1 MNFLTALKKRRDA
14 GPFPVIPDIKSFS
27 PKEGDLLRGRAPISL
42 ALQLE
47 AAGACV
53 LSVVTEE
60 REFHGSMD
68 ILRQIC
74 RAVSVPVL
82 RKDFIESEADLLETK
97 KAGAS
102 AILLMYACL
111 GKDRLEALYEKAL
124 EMGLV
129 PFVETHTAQELQWA
143 AELGAGLVGIN
154 NRNILDLERDDGDV
168 RKSESLAG
176 FRPQNAFLVVESGL
190 QGPADV
196 RRAGGFGADAALV
209 GTAILQAPDPTAMYR
224 AMTRPCGL
232 KICGIMDRE
241 GIRICREQQVDVL
254 GFVTEYP
261 VPVPWNLTWE
271 EAADLISF
279 AKRTSEDEADA
290 VIPGDAD
297 QDPGAIPQSLSSKY
311 GGGGNTGSDTK
322 PGSASERSVK
332 TCIVTGGSP
341 DNVIRLAREIR
352 PNLVQLHYTE
362 TAAETARITEVLA
375 PGGISVIRSI
385 PGDPAQRRHMFG
397 TQDLTEIAKM
407 METAGVSALLL
418 DSRDAGNA
426 AAGGGAILEQM
437 DTDSIGQIRSFFSG
451 EIILGGGLTAD
462 NIREAVR
469 ACRPDMADVM
479 TGAETSPGR
488 KSAALV
494 SALVRALE
502 N

>member
-261 VPVPWNLTWE
+261 VPVPWNLTRE
-271 EAADLISF
+271 KAADLVSF
-279 AKRTSEDEADA
+279 AKRNSEDDRNGCDRRGNINRHDSDAGKTVNTSTGTKTSIPADR
-290 VIPGDAD
+290 VI
-297 QDPGAIPQSLSSKY
+297 
-311 GGGGNTGSDTK
+311 
-322 PGSASERSVK
+322 R
-332 TCIVTGGSP
+332 TCIVTGGTP
-341 DNVIRLAREIR
+341 DQVIRLAREIR
-352 PNLVQLHYTE
+352 PDLVQLHYTE

-375 PGGISVIRSI
+375 PEGISVIRSI
-385 PGDPAQRRHMFG
+385 PGDPAQRRRMFG
-397 TQDLTEIAKM
+397 TEDLTEIAKM
-407 METAGVSALLL
+407 MEKAGVSALLL